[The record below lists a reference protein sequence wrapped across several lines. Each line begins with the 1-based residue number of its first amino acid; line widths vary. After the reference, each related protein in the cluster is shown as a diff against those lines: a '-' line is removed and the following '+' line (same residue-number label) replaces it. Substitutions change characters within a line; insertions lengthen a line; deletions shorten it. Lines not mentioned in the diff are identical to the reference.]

1 MSATILIVD
10 DEENARR
17 NISTYLISKDYEVH
31 DVATLEEA
39 RECVNSDSADVILL
53 DARLP
58 DGFGP
63 SLLEETAHL
72 PFRPSIIIITAHGE
86 VDMAVSAMKN
96 GAHDFI
102 EKPVDL
108 DELEQ
113 SIQRAAELVSM
124 RRELAHLR
132 QALYKQRD
140 FIVGQWISSRR
151 VPKEFLCDC
160 LCSSIEK
167 YKTDNHTFL
176 HVS

>member
-17 NISTYLISKDYEVH
+17 NISKYLISKDYEVH
-31 DVATLEEA
+31 DVGTLEEA

-86 VDMAVSAMKN
+86 VNMAVSAMKN

-108 DELEQ
+108 DEFVIL
-113 SIQRAAELVSM
+113 SF
-124 RRELAHLR
+124 H
-132 QALYKQRD
+132 
-140 FIVGQWISSRR
+140 
-151 VPKEFLCDC
+151 
-160 LCSSIEK
+160 
-167 YKTDNHTFL
+167 
-176 HVS
+176 